1 MNRDARVTTWKSYGA
16 QFFKC
21 FKWWSEQILIKDRC
35 AATKWYHG
43 NSVRVLGSYIWF
55 SKLAELKRTPI
66 GQLFVIAAEVK
77 TEIPDRMAEGCPK
90 HNPWKGYTECHP
102 VAAIF
107 FCHPFAAIFFCHP
120 FAAIFF
126 CHPFADI
133 FFCHPF
139 ANLVPYALGFHFWKV
154 ETSSTVV

>member
-43 NSVRVLGSYIWF
+43 NSVRVLGTYIWF
-55 SKLAELKRTPI
+55 SKLAEFRRTPI

-90 HNPWKGYTECHP
+90 HNPWKGYTECYP
-102 VAAIF
+102 VAAMF
-107 FCHPFAAIFFCHP
+107 FCHPFAAIFFCHCWH
-120 FAAIFF
+120 ILSQ
-126 CHPFADI
+126 
-133 FFCHPF
+133 PF
-139 ANLVPYALGFHFWKV
+139 ANLVPSALGFHFWKV

>member
-1 MNRDARVTTWKSYGA
+1 MNRDARVTTWKSNGA

-55 SKLAELKRTPI
+55 SKLAQLKRTPI

-107 FCHPFAAIFFCHP
+107 FCHPFAAIFFCHCWHILLP
-120 FAAIFF
+120 SFLLRPPVQWFRLAQNPGLAI
-126 CHPFADI
+126 I
-133 FFCHPF
+133 S
-139 ANLVPYALGFHFWKV
+139 NWL
-154 ETSSTVV
+154 